1 MKRFH
6 MAHFFAEEKII
17 YLLRITNYIIK
28 IIINNYLSKLK
39 FFTVS
44 NGEPRLRAR

>member
-28 IIINNYLSKLK
+28 IIINNYLSKIKYSRNLD
-39 FFTVS
+39 VQIIV
-44 NGEPRLRAR
+44 NN